1 MRLYCSMLPRLG
13 GHLTVGHRDIVL
25 SRVKTFL
32 AAIGTWEDATFFA
45 RHEDAAFFAAM
56 HAVRVFVGVCWD
68 VRCSQ
73 LIYPLIDSNVSIA
86 C

>member
-1 MRLYCSMLPRLG
+1 MRLYCSMLSRLG

-25 SRVKTFL
+25 PRVKTLL

-56 HAVRVFVGVCWD
+56 HAVRVFVFVCLD

-73 LIYPLIDSNVSIA
+73 SIYPSIDSNASNA